1 MTDIEEALALLAAP
15 CTDER
20 FFQRALKALALVT
33 QCRWAAFGRPSDK
46 EGIME
51 IVAFCDLK
59 HNLPGFEF
67 ELKGSPC
74 DSIYQLKPPNCHIL
88 YPSDLQKTFP
98 HFSLI
103 KNLGANSYQAELI
116 LNDDGS
122 PIGHILVMDTLSQT
136 ETMKSREFFRLLAQ
150 RIGIEYKRLLISR
163 ELELHKQMIA
173 HTEQLMSFV
182 DRNYQYRVISKG
194 YEKVFNQTAKSLI
207 GKSVAEVHGEAIFN
221 DHLKP
226 LLDRT
231 LKGETITAQSWI
243 QPPHLSEPIYLNI
256 HHNPYYNEKG
266 EVVGVIVS
274 AHNITDLHH
283 ANEKIAHYANHDPLT
298 GLLNRRALFEQ
309 MKLKLMAQQEGQLQL
324 AVIYLDLDG
333 FRQINDTYGH
343 HLGDRILNDV
353 AKRIKQAAS
362 TQELVAR
369 IGGDEFIVLASLDYG
384 ASKAKN
390 RDKLESRCKQFL
402 NDLKMTIEI
411 EGHSL
416 PISANVG
423 HYVVEE
429 FNMDLS
435 SIISQADKDMYDNKK
450 IQ

>member
-20 FFQRALKALALVT
+20 FFQRALKALGLVT
-33 QCRWAAFGRPSDK
+33 QCRWAAFGRPSHKD
-46 EGIME
+46 GIME

-59 HNLPGFEF
+59 HNIPGFEF
-67 ELKGSPC
+67 DLKGSPC
-74 DSIYQLKPPNCHIL
+74 ESIYQLKYPNSHVL
-88 YPSDLQKTFP
+88 YSCDLQKTFP
-98 HFSLI
+98 TFALI
-103 KNLGANSYQAELI
+103 KKLGVSSYQAELI
-116 LNDDGS
+116 LNDDGT
-122 PIGHILVMDTLSQT
+122 PIGHILVMDTLPQT

-150 RIGIEYKRLLISR
+150 RIGIEYKRLLIAR
-163 ELELHKQMIA
+163 ELDLHKQMIA

-182 DRNYQYRVISKG
+182 DRNYQYQVISKG
-194 YEKVFNQTAKSLI
+194 YEKVFNRTAKSLI
-207 GKSVAEVHGEAIFN
+207 GKSVSEVHGETIFN

-243 QPPHLSEPIYLNI
+243 HPPHLSEPIYLNI
-256 HHNPYYNEKG
+256 HHNPYYNEKD

-274 AHNITDLHH
+274 AHNITELHH

-309 MKLKLMAQQEGQLQL
+309 MEQKLQAQRKGQLQL
-324 AVIYLDLDG
+324 AVIYLDLEG

-343 HLGDRILNDV
+343 HQGDSILNDV

-384 ASKAKN
+384 ASKADYK
-390 RDKLESRCKQFL
+390 DKLTSRCKQFL
-402 NDLKMTIEI
+402 TDLRMTIDI
-411 EGHSL
+411 EGRCL
-416 PISANVG
+416 PISANIG

-429 FNMDLS
+429 CNMDLS

-450 IQ
+450 VQ